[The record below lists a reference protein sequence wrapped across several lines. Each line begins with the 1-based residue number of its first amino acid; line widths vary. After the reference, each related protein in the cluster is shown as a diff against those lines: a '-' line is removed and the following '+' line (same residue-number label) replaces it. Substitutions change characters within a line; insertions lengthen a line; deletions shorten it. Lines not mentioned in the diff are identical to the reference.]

1 MSAAS
6 EVLSGLEV
14 SEVREHGDRHAFLA
28 RVTTFSHR
36 DHVENIAH
44 PLPDAELADGL
55 IPVGYR
61 VLDANDLEGS
71 YMRNATAALL
81 NVQRFRAAVPPEEFL
96 RALIT
101 GEGVKQAVV
110 SETALATRVGRYLG
124 SLGVTVS
131 AHSAKAA
138 VTADLGVTAPCM
150 GVAAT
155 GSLVQDSTLE
165 GGRGASLVP
174 RIHLA
179 LLPISKLVA
188 TTADVLSGFG
198 RRGPA
203 LMPANVALISG
214 PSRTGDIEM
223 ILTVGVHGPHKVFV
237 ALLDG

>member
-1 MSAAS
+1 MSAMSA
-6 EVLSGLEV
+6 VSGV
-14 SEVREHGDRHAFLA
+14 AEVREHGDRHAFLA
-28 RVTTFSHR
+28 RVSTYSHR

-44 PLPDAELADGL
+44 PLPSPDLADGL

-61 VLDANDLEGS
+61 DLDVNDLVGS
-71 YMRNATAALL
+71 YMRNASATLI
-81 NVQRFRAAVPPEEFL
+81 NVQRFPASVPPEEYL
-96 RALIT
+96 RALIDN
-101 GEGVKQAVV
+101 EGIKEAVV
-110 SETALATRVGRYLG
+110 SEAALATQVGGYLR
-124 SLGVTVS
+124 SLGVSVS

-138 VTADLGVTAPCM
+138 ITADLGVTAPCM
-150 GVAAT
+150 GIAAT

-174 RIHLA
+174 RLHLA
-179 LLPISKLVA
+179 LLPISKLVG

-203 LMPANVALISG
+203 LMPANVALISA

-223 ILTVGVHGPHKVFV
+223 ILTVGVHGPRKVFV